1 MNKDYQVIAKKSAKV
16 AGAFAMATG
25 IVALSAVV
33 ASGAAVGAMVE
44 GFKSAKDAVKKSLAK
59 SENEKPEAE
68 RVEATN
74 AEAATEEVANAETAN
89 AEAADR
95 EQTSAVQVAEVVTE
109 IEA

>member
-68 RVEATN
+68 RVEA
-74 AEAATEEVANAETAN
+74 ATEEVANAETAN
-89 AEAADR
+89 VEVADR
-95 EQTSAVQVAEVVTE
+95 EQTSTEQVAEVVTE
-109 IEA
+109 VEA

>member
-1 MNKDYQVIAKKSAKV
+1 MSKDYQIIAKKSAKV

-44 GFKSAKDAVKKSLAK
+44 GFKSAKDAVQKSLAK
-59 SENEKPEAE
+59 SENEKLEAE
-68 RVEATN
+68 RV
-74 AEAATEEVANAETAN
+74 EAATEEVANAETAN
-89 AEAADR
+89 VEVADR
-95 EQTSAVQVAEVVTE
+95 EQTSAEQVAEVVTE